1 MFWLSCDVLN
11 QCRYVY
17 NLLLTITC
25 GFTLSRDTSPFSA
38 SLIIV
43 CPVVAFLSIM
53 VDSFL
58 GSVATKTMMTLKST
72 FTLPFLEEKK
82 QVAFSWSKSIDLAK
96 P

>member
-1 MFWLSCDVLN
+1 MFQLSCDVLN
-11 QCRYVY
+11 QCGY

-25 GFTLSRDTSPFSA
+25 GFTLSRDTSPFLA

-43 CPVVAFLSIM
+43 WPVVAFLSSM
-53 VDSFL
+53 DDSFL

-82 QVAFSWSKSIDLAK
+82 QVTFSSSKSKELAK